1 MNVMGNGKIGSNLG
15 NNLSLVRGREETMQ
29 KLRLSTYLGLKLGV
43 KYPSIQKD
51 VEGQIARIKEMTDKA
66 SRVAGD
72 KTKNQYQKHLFA
84 RDLANVIGADIRR
97 TQERVAKI
105 ADELTAE
112 GGQMVESTL
121 GPKDE
126 YGYLY
131 SEVRQW
137 VRDNKGT
144 PEGLARINEGYRDSL
159 PIAAAIYHSPA
170 QLLNMSKDVHTIM
183 AGKAAELWAPKGW
196 DMLNE
201 GLNVGKAVKGYDAVI
216 GDIYSSY
223 YNEEVVAEAEAS
235 QV

>member
-1 MNVMGNGKIGSNLG
+1 MNVMGKATIGSNLG
-15 NNLSLVRGREETMQ
+15 SNLSLVRGREETMQ

-97 TQERVAKI
+97 TQEHVAKI

-126 YGYLY
+126 YGYLFR
-131 SEVRQW
+131 SAAMGARQQ
-137 VRDNKGT
+137 GH
-144 PEGLARINEGYRDSL
+144 ARR
-159 PIAAAIYHSPA
+159 
-170 QLLNMSKDVHTIM
+170 
-183 AGKAAELWAPKGW
+183 
-196 DMLNE
+196 
-201 GLNVGKAVKGYDAVI
+201 I
-216 GDIYSSY
+216 GPHQRRLS
-223 YNEEVVAEAEAS
+223 
-235 QV
+235 